1 MKDTLDMKVTIS
13 AVATPELYRTMIGV
27 SNPRQRAALLK
38 RLADDYLKGVVSQPQ
53 SRVAPLEP
61 SSFDLQQLPT
71 KIPSISVPAKER
83 YEAAKEA
90 IATTKSSS
98 AVVTLEDDAH
108 YDFLENNLT
117 GFG

>member
-38 RLADDYLKGVVSQPQ
+38 RLADDYLKGVVSQTQ
-53 SRVAPLEP
+53 SRVASLDP
-61 SSFDLQQLPT
+61 SPVGIQQLPPGT
-71 KIPSISVPAKER
+71 FNLSIPEKEPQDVG
-83 YEAAKEA
+83 KET

-98 AVVTLEDDAH
+98 TAVTLEDDAH

>member
-1 MKDTLDMKVTIS
+1 MKETLDMKVTIS

-38 RLADDYLKGVVSQPQ
+38 RLAEDYLRGVVSATHHLPALLGTTTPDNRLHPGEIAT
-53 SRVAPLEP
+53 SPL
-61 SSFDLQQLPT
+61 
-71 KIPSISVPAKER
+71 PAKQIHEG
-83 YEAAKEA
+83 
-90 IATTKSSS
+90 SS
-98 AVVTLEDDAH
+98 AAMAITQTHPASTRTEDDEH

>member
-1 MKDTLDMKVTIS
+1 MKETLDMKVTIS

-38 RLADDYLKGVVSQPQ
+38 RLADDYLKGVVSPGHAQ
-53 SRVAPLEP
+53 VGVLEP
-61 SSFDLQQLPT
+61 LPPG
-71 KIPSISVPAKER
+71 IRHPPPEVAIASLPATQTHAVSR
-83 YEAAKEA
+83 EAAP
-90 IATTKSSS
+90 TTKSSP
-98 AVVTLEDDAH
+98 APVTVEDDEH